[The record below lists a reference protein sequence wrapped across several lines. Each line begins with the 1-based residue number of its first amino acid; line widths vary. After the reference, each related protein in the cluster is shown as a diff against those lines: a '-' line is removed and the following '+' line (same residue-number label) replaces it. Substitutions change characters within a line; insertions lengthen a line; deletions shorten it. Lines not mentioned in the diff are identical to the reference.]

1 MPSAVRSHGKRTSRG
16 KPVLRP
22 RVVSKTQPGA
32 AASLQA
38 QQRGHGSDSGGKAEA
53 DPALRGQVYP
63 MLATI
68 LFAVVVLA
76 ALRRWLLAGRVG

>member
-1 MPSAVRSHGKRTSRG
+1 MVRLVAVRLATMLGRAGAARAGRG
-16 KPVLRP
+16 P
-22 RVVSKTQPGA
+22 

-38 QQRGHGSDSGGKAEA
+38 QQRGHGSDGGGQAEA

-76 ALRRWLLAGRVG
+76 VLRRWLLARRVG